1 MKSVKMT
8 RQTSETAIS
17 LILEP
22 EGTGFYDIYT
32 GVGFFDHMLIAMT
45 RHGRFDLTVHCEGDT
60 EVDDHHTVEDVGL
73 TLGAAFRQAM
83 GDKRGITRFGQSLL
97 PMDEAL
103 ILVALDISGR
113 GRLYFDVPMP
123 QEKVGSFDT
132 ALAEEFMIA
141 FAQEAG
147 VTLHIRSL
155 AGKNAHHVIE
165 AMFKAVGRALRQA
178 LTQDGFDDVPSTKG
192 TLS

>member
-1 MKSVKMT
+1 MKSVQMT

-22 EGTGFYDIYT
+22 EGTGFYDIHT

-73 TLGAAFRQAM
+73 ILGAAFRQAM
-83 GDKRGITRFGQSLL
+83 GDKRGITRFGQCLL

-178 LTQDGFDDVPSTKG
+178 LAQDGFDDVPSTKG